1 MDLEKRELMIKMK
14 NGDDQAF
21 DEVYRS
27 YSGKLYRMA
36 LFITGNRSDSE
47 DVLQET
53 FVKCY
58 LHRGELKDPERFE
71 SWIYQ
76 ILVRTAW
83 KMEKKKKNTGEVS
96 FEEMLETDEGRSSS
110 LGQRLSADDSMGPLE
125 SVLQK
130 EVSWEICDAVN
141 RLDIRYRTVILLYYY
156 NGLGIREISQVTGVF
171 QGTVKSRL
179 NKARKLLRESLD
191 HHEEDSRKGLKEAVL

>member
-36 LFITGNRSDSE
+36 LFITGNRNDSE

-130 EVSWEICDAVN
+130 EVSREICDAVN

>member
-130 EVSWEICDAVN
+130 EVSREICDAVN
-141 RLDIRYRTVILLYYY
+141 RLHIRYRTVILLYYY